1 MNGLTKK
8 LLILSLS
15 AAISTPV
22 LADKLSRE
30 EIEKNLPAL
39 KKQVISHLKQYKFF
53 EFSNVELGEGS
64 SLVLATKIKA
74 DSIDQM
80 FKEDAIKLNVCSY
93 FASNQGGILKS
104 LDYIQYNYTDVSG
117 EVKFSIKVTEDDCNL
132 ALANT
137 PSIYNDKGKYTREYI
152 QKYIIEHSLG
162 GIEAYNRSFKDSMT
176 EIRDLKLGEGSSYI
190 VEYAVFDQ
198 LRDVYKNADEEVVQ
212 KLSKQFVSSM
222 CNQRLISAQLPYVDY
237 IQYDI
242 YDKDG
247 EADAKSLLHCT
258 ISAEVCDTTK

>member
-8 LLILSLS
+8 LLILALS

-39 KKQVISHLKQYKFF
+39 NKLIISQQKPNQFL
-53 EFSNVELGEGS
+53 EVTNVELGEGAS
-64 SLVLATKIKA
+64 FVYSAKIKA

-80 FKEDAIKLNVCSY
+80 FKEDALKLNVCSQ

-104 LDYIQYNYTDVSG
+104 LDYIQYNFIDVSG
-117 EVKFSIKVTEDDCNL
+117 EVKKSIKVTEGDCNL
-132 ALANT
+132 VLANK
-137 PSIYNDKGKYTREYI
+137 PSIYNAKGKYTREYI
-152 QKYIIEHSLG
+152 QKYIIEHTLEG
-162 GIEAYNRSFKDSMT
+162 KDAFNRSLKDSMT

-198 LRDVYKNADEEVVQ
+198 LRDVYKSADEEVVQ

-222 CNQRLISAQLPYVDY
+222 CNQQLISAQLPYVDY

-247 EADAKSLLHCT
+247 EAEAKPLLHYI
-258 ISAEVCDTTK
+258 ISAKDCDATK